1 MVGWSPLATAF
12 VVAGGA
18 PVVDKCG
25 FFGDLFGALI
35 PGLEA
40 SSAKVDTVEEE
51 LQSFGLE
58 LDALLCGIAGFRPTE
73 ATFFKAFDG
82 DPEAGAIEVEE
93 FDAGAVFV
101 GEDKEGVA
109 GGLRLVVARSQF
121 GETVKGFAHV
131 AWLECEED
139 FESRRAEVDHGRP
152 PCCESCER
160 RVEMNSQASGKSAL
174 DSMRMVMP

>member
-1 MVGWSPLATAF
+1 
-12 VVAGGA
+12 
-18 PVVDKCG
+18 
-25 FFGDLFGALI
+25 
-35 PGLEA
+35 
-40 SSAKVDTVEEE
+40 

-101 GEDKEGVA
+101 GEDKEGVS
-109 GGLRLVVARSQF
+109 GGLCLVVARGQF

-174 DSMRMVMP
+174 DSMRMVMPCVRRMTRRGTMGRGHSISMKSTLVHRRRGLVFGEDMRAG